1 MVVDSHQLPSD
12 TNHDKIVK
20 NCEAITAMLL
30 KQGKQ
35 IHVLYGLQKETNEKV
50 TWIQNQMKTQNDK
63 KKNVD
68 LSEKV
73 FSVSKTFQISS
84 YSAIFS
90 T

>member
-35 IHVLYGLQKETNEKV
+35 IRVLYGLQKETNKKV
-50 TWIQNQMKTQNDK
+50 T
-63 KKNVD
+63 
-68 LSEKV
+68 
-73 FSVSKTFQISS
+73 
-84 YSAIFS
+84 
-90 T
+90 